1 LGIKW
6 LAKIPQNVQSF
17 LLSPS
22 LGRIVGIT
30 AMAKLSIK
38 LLGGYRVYDGE
49 GNELTLP
56 TRKARALLAFLAL
69 SMGQWHSRD
78 RLAGLL
84 WSDRQDAQARHSLTQ
99 ALGSIRKMAETV
111 EVGLIESD
119 GERIRLL
126 GTETEV
132 DALAFRNMQDRDP
145 TSAVELYP
153 GPLLDGF
160 SVPDPAFQDWLAGER
175 AVLQEIACSTIERA
189 ADSRAR
195 SNDTR
200 GAIKLV
206 KRLLALDPYCETGHR
221 RLMEFYAKMGDRTAA
236 IRQYQACERL
246 LRDELSVAP
255 AEETKVLLRS
265 IKGGTLPSRADS
277 GEVDEAR
284 PETVPLSVPDKGSIG
299 VLPFANLSDGAEQ
312 EYFADGITEEII
324 MALSN
329 VRTFTVLARN
339 STFAY
344 KGKAV
349 DAKEIGSVLGVHYLV
364 EGSVRRAGD
373 RVRVT
378 AKLIDATTGDH
389 IWAER
394 YDGTLD
400 DIFDVQDRI
409 TSTIVGTIEPELVRA
424 EARRV
429 GAKRPDNMDAYDHLL
444 RGLGHMYKLTP
455 EDTHEALKCFESA
468 IELDSKYG
476 LAHVY
481 ASWCYRRDVQQ
492 RGLML
497 SDEDQRKALN
507 LAYTGLRLARDDP
520 FVLAYSAETII
531 HIERNFEE
539 GLALIDRAISLNS
552 NSHRFWNSKA
562 EVHVM
567 RGETEAAIAA
577 AERAIGLSPN
587 NPAIWVSHYCI
598 AKAHLQELRFEQAVR
613 FAKQSI
619 RHNHYN
625 ASPYLVW
632 AAAAAQLGHREEARQ
647 ALEGAIKITPQL
659 TVGRFAEF
667 WPVARYKNLDAYLD
681 GLRKAGLPE

>member
-1 LGIKW
+1 
-6 LAKIPQNVQSF
+6 
-17 LLSPS
+17 
-22 LGRIVGIT
+22 
-30 AMAKLSIK
+30 MAKLAIK
-38 LLGGYRVYDGE
+38 LLGGYTVCDGE

-69 SMGQWHSRD
+69 SAGQWHSRD
-78 RLAGLL
+78 RLASLL

-99 ALGSIRKMAETV
+99 AIGSIRKTAEAAG
-111 EVGLIESD
+111 VGLIESD
-119 GERIRLL
+119 GERVRLL
-126 GTETEV
+126 GTTTEV
-132 DALAFRNMQDRDP
+132 DALAFRDMHDTDP
-145 TSAVELYP
+145 TSAVKLYP

-189 ADSRAR
+189 ADSLAQ
-195 SNDTR
+195 SGDIR
-200 GAIKLV
+200 GAIELA
-206 KRLLALDPYCETGHR
+206 KRLLGLDPYRETGHR
-221 RLMEFYAKMGDRTAA
+221 RLMEFHARLGNRTAA
-236 IRQYQACERL
+236 ILQYQACERL
-246 LRDELSVAP
+246 LRDELGVVP
-255 AEETKVLLRS
+255 AEETKALLRS
-265 IKGGTLPSRADS
+265 IKGGTPPNRASLGDA
-277 GEVDEAR
+277 DDAR
-284 PETVPLSVPDKGSIG
+284 KETVPLLLPDRGSIG
-299 VLPFANLSDGAEQ
+299 VLPFTNLSDDAEQ
-312 EYFADGITEEII
+312 EYFADGITEDII

-339 STFAY
+339 STLAY

-349 DAKEIGSVLGVHYLV
+349 EAEEIGRALGVHYLV
-364 EGSVRRAGD
+364 EGSVRRAGN
-373 RVRVT
+373 RVRVI
-378 AKLIDATTGDH
+378 AQLIDATTGDNL
-389 IWAER
+389 WAER

-424 EARRV
+424 EARRI

-444 RGLGHMYKLTP
+444 RGLGYMYKLTP
-455 EDTHEALKCFESA
+455 EDTRAALKCFETA
-468 IELDSKYG
+468 IELDPKYG
-476 LAHVY
+476 LAHAY

-507 LAYTGLRLARDDP
+507 LAYTGLQVARDDP

-567 RGETEAAIAA
+567 RGETEEAIAA

-587 NPAIWVSHYCI
+587 NPAIWVSHHCI
-598 AKAHLQELRFEQAVR
+598 AKAHLQELRFEQAVS
-613 FAKQSI
+613 FAKRSI
-619 RHNHYN
+619 RHNQYN
-625 ASPYLVW
+625 ASPYLVL
-632 AAAAAQLGHREEARQ
+632 AAAAAQLGHGTDARH

-659 TVGRFAEF
+659 TVGRFVEI